1 MNAYGSP
8 RLVGATT
15 ETGRMLVSVSAAV
28 LLTAIFSGPTNAQQR
43 SAAAVGSPAT
53 KVGEVS
59 VGEVIVT
66 AQKRAENVQE
76 VPMSITA
83 VGKDFLKKTGVAD
96 LTELANF
103 VPSFNINTS
112 NTSRN
117 TSVMIRGIG
126 SSGTNP
132 GIEPDVG
139 VFIDNVYQPQAG
151 MVAGDLLD
159 INSVEILRGP
169 QGTLYGR
176 NTPVGAVNITT
187 TKPSQAFQGGFRAG
201 IGDYDLRYVSGY
213 LNGGLTPDL
222 AARVSFWDRDRSG
235 YEKDPTLG
243 HAVDDYD
250 GYGLRARLLYTPTDV
265 VSVNLI
271 AHYDNIHENCCVAE
285 QINASGPYGIATPGF
300 LAAQTALGFP
310 FQNLKDH
317 DHVVYGADEGS
328 DSSRMYG
335 VSAQIDWKVGGLTLS
350 SITAYDRW
358 NDLTSVSSAALPQLV
373 YISPQSNISDT
384 LSEELRVASPA
395 GHFFEFLGGVYL
407 YAQNL
412 NYEETDIIGPGADR
426 VFPGAVCKGVSP
438 CKLKA
443 GDSGQTQFSQH
454 TRSAAVYGSGTLHPT
469 SKWSIT
475 GGLRYSVDDKKDV
488 INDPNAVGDSAA
500 YNSAQP
506 QNLIGAVTHDE
517 SHPTWSVDTRYEFT
531 RDLMAYAT
539 VATGY
544 KSGGFN
550 SRRVPPGTPVEFQA
564 ETSINYEG
572 GVKSE
577 FFDHRVVLDA
587 DVFLMRLDG
596 FQDSLLNP
604 VTGTGFIVGNAGNR
618 EVKGVEASFDSH
630 PIRELTLSANIAYL
644 DSRFTNYTDAQ
655 CAVNLVPNGSKPGTC
670 NYTGRTP
677 ALSPDWKA
685 SASAQW
691 TQPLGIRDLDWF
703 VRGEANYNGS
713 MNLSPT
719 LDIDTLQRS
728 YTLVNLR
735 AGIQSSNWTIAA
747 WVKNVGDTAY
757 YAVAA
762 SQPVGAFVSG
772 GGTAAARGFVGWYGP
787 PRTYG
792 LELTAHF

>member
-1 MNAYGSP
+1 MAIAGP
-8 RLVGATT
+8 AQP
-15 ETGRMLVSVSAAV
+15 VSAKTKITLMLGCAA
-28 LLTAIFSGPTNAQQR
+28 LAALIAAPASAQQ
-43 SAAAVGSPAT
+43 AAPPAPAPAADA
-53 KVGEVS
+53 GAS
-59 VGEVIVT
+59 VGVGDIIVT
-66 AQKRAENVQE
+66 AQKRAENVQK

-96 LTELANF
+96 LTELASF

-151 MVAGDLLD
+151 MIAGDLLD

-187 TKPSQAFQGGFRAG
+187 SKPTQDFQAGIRAG
-201 IGDYDLRYVSGY
+201 LGDYNLRYVSGY
-213 LNGGLTPDL
+213 LSGGLTPDL
-222 AARVSFWDRDRSG
+222 ATRISFWDRDRGG
-235 YEKDPTLG
+235 YEQDPTLG
-243 HAVDDYD
+243 HDVDDYD
-250 GYGLRARLLYTPTDV
+250 GYGVRLRFLYTPNDAI
-265 VSVNLI
+265 SVNLI
-271 AHYDNIHENCCVAE
+271 AHYDNIHQDCCVAE

-310 FQNLKDH
+310 FKNFNDH
-317 DHVVYGADEGS
+317 DHVVYGSDEGS
-328 DSSRMYG
+328 DSSQMAG
-335 VSAQIDWKVGGLTLS
+335 VSAQIDWRIGDLTLT
-350 SITAYDRW
+350 SISAYDRW
-358 NDLTSVSSAALPQLV
+358 NDFTSVSSAALPQSIF
-373 YISPQSNISDT
+373 ISPQRNISDT
-384 LSEELRVASPA
+384 LSEELRIASPT
-395 GHFFEFLGGVYL
+395 GHFFEYLAGVYL
-407 YAQNL
+407 YAQDL
-412 NYEETDIIGPGADR
+412 NYVENDIIGPGANR
-426 VFPGAVCKGVSP
+426 VFPGAVCGGVNP
-438 CKLKA
+438 CMLKA
-443 GDSGQTQFSQH
+443 GDSGLTLFSQQ
-454 TRSAAVYGSGTLHPT
+454 TRSAALFGSATLHPT
-469 SKWSIT
+469 IQWSIT
-475 GGLRYSVDDKKDV
+475 GGLRYSVDDKNDV
-488 INDPNAVGDSAA
+488 INDPNAPGDSRAF
-500 YNSAQP
+500 NFAQP
-506 QNLIGAVTHDE
+506 QNLIGAVSHDE
-517 SHPTWSVDTRYEFT
+517 SHPTWSVDTRYQFT
-531 RDLMAYAT
+531 DDLMAYAT

-550 SRRVPPGTPVEFQA
+550 SRRVPPGTPVEFNA

-577 FFDHRVVLDA
+577 FFDHRVVLNA
-587 DVFLMRLDG
+587 DVFLMDLDG

-604 VTGTGFIVGNAGNR
+604 VTGSGFIVGNAGNR

-630 PIRELTLSANIAYL
+630 PIRELTISANVAYL
-644 DSRFTNYTDAQ
+644 DSRFTQYTDAQ

-670 NYTGRTP
+670 NYTGKTP
-677 ALSPDWKA
+677 ALSPNWKA

-703 VRGEANYNGS
+703 VRAEANYNGT

-719 LDIDTLQRS
+719 LDIDTIQKA

-735 AGIQSSNWTIAA
+735 GGIQTSRWEIAA
-747 WVKNVGDTAY
+747 WVKNLTDVAY
-757 YAVAA
+757 YTVAA

-792 LELTAHF
+792 LELTARF